1 MLAAG
6 DSVAV
11 LIISSEEL
19 AMDFRLLLFRFAR
32 IETKIRKRLAKW
44 CQRGQKVYFGH
55 RVPEY
60 RAIWRQIAGE
70 KGMIFTELAQDL
82 WELQSATGKIRILNH
97 QMEFDNPVTLDL
109 AGRKPLMHRLLR
121 NAGLRVPEHVVFR
134 LQDIDAAYEFLSH
147 HPAGCVIKP
156 ANGTAA
162 GDGVTTHVVSR
173 RMLRKAAVL
182 ASLYCDEL
190 LAEEMIPGECYRILI
205 IGGRMS
211 HAVCRRGPRLAGDG
225 VSTVE
230 SLIRQEND
238 LLRRQRRKPI
248 ALDSDC
254 VFTLHWQGMTLQSTP
269 QRGEQFLVKSVD
281 DPEDSRFEIRT
292 VYNQDVTNEIC
303 ESIRKDAETAARVLR
318 SDFVGVDL
326 ITTDP
331 TIPLERSGGV
341 INEVNTTPA
350 LHHHYRKDVDRYPE
364 PALHALALLLDK
376 ASH

>member
-1 MLAAG
+1 M
-6 DSVAV
+6 AV
-11 LIISSEEL
+11 
-19 AMDFRLLLFRFAR
+19 
-32 IETKIRKRLAKW
+32 KIRKRLAKW
-44 CQRGQKVYFGH
+44 RRRGHKVYFGH
-55 RVPEY
+55 RIPEY
-60 RAIWRQIAGE
+60 RAMWRQIAGE
-70 KGMIFTELAQDL
+70 KGMTFTELAQDL
-82 WELQSATGKIRILNH
+82 WELQSDTARIRILNH

-121 NAGLRVPEHVVFR
+121 NAGLRVPEHVVFQ
-134 LQDIDAAYEFLSH
+134 LPNIHTAYEFLSRY
-147 HPAGCVIKP
+147 PAGCVIKP

-182 ASLYCDEL
+182 ASLYCDDL

-211 HAVCRRGPRLAGDG
+211 HAVCRRGPRLVGDG
-225 VSTVE
+225 VSSVE
-230 SLIRQEND
+230 NLIRQENER
-238 LLRRQRRKPI
+238 LRRQRREPV
-248 ALDSDC
+248 AVDSDC
-254 VFTLHWQGMTLQSTP
+254 IFTLHWQGMTLQSIP
-269 QRGEQFLVKSVD
+269 KSAEQFLVKSVD
-281 DPEDSRFEIRT
+281 DPEDSRVEIRT

-303 ESIRKDAETAARVLR
+303 ESIRNDAETAARILR

-350 LHHHYRKDVDRYPE
+350 LHHHYRKGVDRYPE
-364 PALHALALLLDK
+364 PALHALDLLLDK
-376 ASH
+376 AGR